1 MPIECRTHNHS
12 LMRSTDTKDPGAGSE
27 TVAARLRSLLVC
39 PACHG
44 ELDWRDRDVCCT
56 ACGAAYELAD
66 GIPLLRIVGRD
77 GDDEHKEQQ
86 AAFFDDADPEFEI
99 TRPHGTPWL
108 YDWLL
113 GEKFRRS
120 LDALSDVPTT
130 AVTICGGS
138 GMDAE
143 FLAHTGAAVISTD
156 VSLGAARRARERA
169 DRYGLAV
176 LSVVADAEALPLAD
190 ASVDLA
196 YVHDGLH
203 HLEAP
208 LVGLGELTRVARHAV
223 SVNEPARAAA
233 TQLAVRVRLSTDTE
247 EAGNR
252 VERVDP
258 AAIVDALEANGFS
271 VVRCERYAM
280 VYRHEPGRAARLLSS
295 RPLRPIVRFTIDGF
309 NALLGGIGN
318 KLTVQAV
325 RRSATN

>member
-1 MPIECRTHNHS
+1 M
-12 LMRSTDTKDPGAGSE
+12 
-27 TVAARLRSLLVC
+27 
-39 PACHG
+39 
-44 ELDWRDRDVCCT
+44 
-56 ACGAAYELAD
+56 
-66 GIPLLRIVGRD
+66 LRIGGRA
-77 GDDEHKEQQ
+77 GDDEHAAQQ

-108 YDWLL
+108 YSWLL

-120 LDALSDVPTT
+120 VDALTDVPTT

-156 VSLGAARRARERA
+156 VSLGAAGRARERA
-169 DRYGLAV
+169 ARYGLAV
-176 LSVVADAEALPLAD
+176 LPVVADAEALPLAD
-190 ASVDLA
+190 ASIDLG

-208 LVGLGELTRVARHAV
+208 LAGLDELSRVARKAV

-233 TQLAVRVRLSTDTE
+233 TNLAIHVGLSEETE

-258 AAIVDALEANGFS
+258 VAIVGALERNGFS

-280 VYRHEPGRAARLLSS
+280 VYRHEPGRAARLLSR
-295 RPLRPIVRFTIDGF
+295 RPLRPVVRLAIDGF

-325 RRSATN
+325 RRKS

>member
-1 MPIECRTHNHS
+1 VQS
-12 LMRSTDTKDPGAGSE
+12 LDTNGGQGSKA
-27 TVAARLRSLLVC
+27 TVARLRALLVC
-39 PACHG
+39 PACHE
-44 ELDWRDRDVCCT
+44 ELDWGDRDVRCT
-56 ACGAAYELAD
+56 GCGATYELAD
-66 GIPLLRIVGRD
+66 GIPLLRIGGRE
-77 GDDEHKEQQ
+77 GDEHAERQ

-99 TRPHGTPWL
+99 NRPHGTPWL
-108 YDWLL
+108 YSWLL

-120 LDALSDVPTT
+120 LDALTDVPTT

-143 FLAHTGAAVISTD
+143 FLAQTGAAVISTD
-156 VSLGAARRARERA
+156 VSLGAAERARERA
-169 DRYGLAV
+169 ARYGLAI
-176 LSVVADAEALPLAD
+176 LPVVAAAEALPLAD
-190 ASVDLA
+190 ASVDLG

-208 LVGLGELTRVARHAV
+208 LAGLGELARVAKQAV

-233 TQLAVRVRLSTDTE
+233 THLAVRVGLSEETE

-252 VERVDP
+252 VERIDP
-258 AAIVDALEANGFS
+258 GAIVNALERNGFS

-280 VYRHEPGRAARLLSS
+280 VYRHEPGRAARLLSR

-325 RRSATN
+325 RRRA

>member
-1 MPIECRTHNHS
+1 
-12 LMRSTDTKDPGAGSE
+12 MRSIDTENAPGSDAS
-27 TVAARLRSLLVC
+27 VARLRSLLVC
-39 PACHG
+39 PACRG
-44 ELDWRDRDVCCT
+44 GLDWGDRDVRCIG
-56 ACGAAYELAD
+56 CGATYELAD
-66 GIPLLRIVGRD
+66 GIPLFRIGGRA
-77 GDDEHKEQQ
+77 GDDAHNLRQ

-99 TRPHGTPWL
+99 TRPHGTPWF
-108 YDWLL
+108 YSWLL

-120 LDALSDVPTT
+120 LDGLTDVPTT

-156 VSLGAARRARERA
+156 VSLGAAKRARERA
-169 DRYGLAV
+169 NRYGLAI
-176 LSVVADAEALPLAD
+176 LSVVAEAEALPLAD
-190 ASVDLA
+190 ESVDLA

-203 HLEAP
+203 HLETP
-208 LVGLGELTRVARHAV
+208 LAGLGELSRVARRAV

-233 TQLAVRVRLSTDTE
+233 TQLAVRVRLSEETE

-252 VERVDP
+252 VERLDP
-258 AAIVDALEANGFS
+258 ASIVGALERNGFS

-280 VYRHEPGRAARLLSS
+280 VYRHEPGRAAQLLSR
-295 RPLRPIVRFTIDGF
+295 RPLRPIVRLATNGF

-325 RRSATN
+325 RR

>member
-1 MPIECRTHNHS
+1 MPSI
-12 LMRSTDTKDPGAGSE
+12 DTKDPDSGPE
-27 TVAARLRSLLVC
+27 TFDARLRLLLVC
-39 PACHG
+39 PACRG
-44 ELDWRDRDVCCT
+44 ELDWGDDEARCT
-56 ACGAAYELAD
+56 ACGATYEVAD
-66 GIPLLRIVGRD
+66 GIPLLRIGAA

-86 AAFFDDADPEFEI
+86 AAFFDDADPEFET

-108 YDWLL
+108 YRWLL
-113 GEKFRRS
+113 DEKFRRS
-120 LDALSDVPTT
+120 LDGLTDVPTT
-130 AVTICGGS
+130 AVAICGGS

-143 FLAHTGAAVISTD
+143 FLAHTGAVVISTD
-156 VSLGAARRARERA
+156 VSVGAARRARERA
-169 DRYGLAV
+169 VRYGLAI

-208 LVGLGELTRVARHAV
+208 LAGLGELTRVARHAV

-233 TQLAVRVRLSTDTE
+233 TQLAVRVGLSTETE

-252 VERVDP
+252 VERIEP
-258 AAIVDALEANGFS
+258 AAIVSALERNGFS

-295 RPLRPIVRFTIDGF
+295 RPIRPVVRFAIEGF

-325 RRSATN
+325 RRSAAS